1 MEEKDALKSEKS
13 ELEEKLREAQEA
25 ASSAAANSDDLEIK
39 NSVITTLESK
49 ISELEGKEEGLLED
63 NEQLK
68 TEVSELR

>member
-49 ISELEGKEEGLLED
+49 ISELEVKEEGLLED